1 MQLCQELIKIHEK
14 WEKAT
19 NMSCKPAFS
28 KVKENH
34 VFDEDKSV
42 KWNREQVIRNN
53 ERYEQEVQRLNTQ
66 KNKAR
71 DAVYE
76 DIYSYIQKQV
86 GHHLSKEKAVQ
97 IWNYICKHENNNID
111 ILLAVQ
117 EMSDLLHDVMTPAKS
132 KKIPSQKV
140 IDTEDYFQDWE
151 R

>member
-14 WEKAT
+14 WEKT
-19 NMSCKPAFS
+19 INMSCKPAFS

-53 ERYEQEVQRLNTQ
+53 ERYEQEVQRLNTE

-76 DIYSYIQKQV
+76 DIYLYIQKQV
-86 GHHLSKEKAVQ
+86 GHHLSKEKAKQ
-97 IWNYICKHENNNID
+97 IWNYIYRRANNNID
-111 ILLAVQ
+111 ALLVVQ
-117 EMSDLLHDVMTPAKS
+117 EMSELLHNIMTPAKQKTS
-132 KKIPSQKV
+132 PVKKAME
-140 IDTEDYFQDWE
+140 TENDLEDWE